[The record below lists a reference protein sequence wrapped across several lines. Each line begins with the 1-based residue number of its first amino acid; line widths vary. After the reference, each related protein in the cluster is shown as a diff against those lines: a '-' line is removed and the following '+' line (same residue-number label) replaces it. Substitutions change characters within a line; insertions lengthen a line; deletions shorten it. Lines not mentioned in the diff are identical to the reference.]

1 MAGQYSRSFITLKQ
15 ERADYAF
22 KGREAVGSAIV
33 ERRGNSAKVSVTVYN
48 IKPRVLYKVYLIYS
62 KEGTVWGV
70 NAGSLNVDERGSG
83 QLKQDFNAANVADCG
98 IPIEEFNVIAV
109 IVPKENELIVPLA
122 GYLNETVMWKNNFVE
137 YSKKRAAAPVE
148 AAKPKPVEA
157 PLEDVAEPGRAEVPA
172 ENVVDSEPKPTE
184 VPLEAM
190 AEPKFAEV
198 PVEAMAG
205 PKLTEAP
212 VEAMVEPEL
221 TEMPTEVMAEPML
234 PEEPLEAMADPKS
247 VETPVEA
254 VAATNPAEAP
264 IEAMTEPKPVET
276 PVEAMAEPL
285 PGEIPVEA
293 MAEPKPVETPVEAM
307 AKPMPAEMPV
317 EAMPEQEPAETPVE
331 AMAEPKPSEASVE
344 AVAEPE
350 PCDKPDMHIEFKAMA
365 EKFNKELKELT
376 HYTFLT
382 EEELA
387 AINNKYEDGE
397 SVTIKEHQTKNDL
410 DLIFEEYATMT
421 PFQRQNREV
430 HWIRISPKELCL
442 LPFDFYTYQCNPLIL
457 SAYRKY
463 QHLILGRTGG
473 KLEKGREYILG
484 VPEQY
489 HTDYRLTALKMGFGQ
504 FKCCEDARPREGD
517 YGYWLMRI
525 EGK

>member
-1 MAGQYSRSFITLKQ
+1 MTGQYNRSFITLKQ

-48 IKPRVLYKVYLIYS
+48 IKPRVLYKVFLIYS

-83 QLKQDFNAANVADCG
+83 QLKQDFNAANVGDCG

-137 YSKKRAAAPVE
+137 YSKKRAVLPVE

-157 PLEDVAEPGRAEVPA
+157 PVEDAAEPGQVEAPA
-172 ENVVDSEPKPTE
+172 EDVMDSGSKPTE
-184 VPLEAM
+184 VPLEAT
-190 AEPKFAEV
+190 AE
-198 PVEAMAG
+198 
-205 PKLTEAP
+205 PKLTEVP
-212 VEAMVEPEL
+212 VEAMVEPKL
-221 TEMPTEVMAEPML
+221 TEMPAEAMTEPML
-234 PEEPLEAMADPKS
+234 PEAPLEAMAEPKS
-247 VETPVEA
+247 AETPAEA

-264 IEAMTEPKPVET
+264 I
-276 PVEAMAEPL
+276 
-285 PGEIPVEA
+285 EA

-307 AKPMPAEMPV
+307 AEPMPVEMPVEAMAEPMPAEMPVEAMTELMPAEMPV
-317 EAMPEQEPAETPVE
+317 EAMPEPEPAETLVE
-331 AMAEPKPSEASVE
+331 AMAEPMPSEASVE

-387 AINNKYEDGE
+387 AIHNKYEDGE
-397 SVTIKEHQTKNDL
+397 SVTIKEHQPKNDL

-473 KLEKGREYILG
+473 KLEEGREYILG

-504 FKCCEDARPREGD
+504 FKCCEDAKPREGD